1 MQGAARFAAAAAV
14 LAVTASLPPAA
25 RGADL
30 PSVLTEY
37 TVTAWGQK
45 DGFPL
50 GNTWSIVQDEDGY
63 LWVGTDAGLF
73 RFDGVSFVTWTPPA
87 ADPPLRGP
95 VRSLLVARD
104 GSLWIGYGES
114 GRAVR
119 FRQGQSRIY
128 GEPEG
133 LPRAALTALVEDPDG
148 HIWAAT
154 GRGLYGLAGENEEK
168 WIRAGADA
176 GLPDGQAYSIKFNSR
191 RDMIV
196 GTGGGVFRRSG
207 ASRFEPIASLHEGL
221 PRSITEDAEGRLYIT
236 DSVVGFR
243 PLDNVPSSSDD
254 PLRRGRGYAVLH
266 DSQDNLWVG
275 TLGQGLWRVR
285 RRGADYAIE
294 RTIELTG
301 LSSDGVLTLMEDR
314 DGNLWAGTSEGLN
327 RLVPRRIIRVTD
339 LGLVTGVEP
348 GVDGDL
354 WVSTVDDLMR
364 FSATNTESPIARVRL
379 PGSRLRTMYA
389 NRGGLWA
396 VTDRGI
402 FKLGAGRTSL
412 VAVAGTES
420 LRQVGAL
427 TADSNGTLWLYDQ
440 GQALYSLRGGAL
452 EEFVLPEDRRADR
465 IALMYTDTS
474 DRLWLAFASGQLGQI
489 VSGTFQLHDGSSGYA
504 PGNIQAFYEDQDQ
517 VIWFART
524 DGLARFADGRFT
536 LLSRQAGFPLSLT
549 AIAEDNER
557 NLWVGSTLG
566 IARIARVQLQKA
578 VASSDVHVQYTL
590 FGRSDGIAG
599 TPQSFYSLSRP
610 VARAADGRLWFV
622 TGSGLTVIDPQALA
636 AVRPPSPVRVE
647 RVVAN
652 DTTLL
657 PAPGLRL
664 PPRSSRLQFD
674 YTVVNLT
681 SPLRTHFRYRLEGFD
696 AEWIDAG
703 TRRQAYYT
711 NLPPKPYRF
720 LVVASN
726 SEGTPLS
733 ETAWEFSIEPMFY
746 QTRWFSAAVVALVAL
761 AGWGAWRLRL
771 RQVRREFS
779 MLLHERTRLSREI
792 HDTLLQ
798 SLVGV
803 ALQFDALAG
812 DLPASAGRT
821 RDQLV
826 RMRRQVEE
834 HIREARHSI
843 WNLRSPTLRRRDLGG
858 ALRAFAEQAT
868 ASTAMA
874 VDVDVTG
881 TPPRRV
887 PRVEEQLL
895 RIGQEAITNA
905 VRHSGG
911 SRIHIHL
918 EYRPDDIVLSVADD
932 GHGFDFGR
940 TQSEP
945 NGHYGLITMKERA
958 AEIGGTLVV
967 ESRAP
972 AAGTEIRTIV
982 PQSAPVEE
990 RVDVGA

>member
-25 RGADL
+25 RAADL

-87 ADPPLRGP
+87 ADPPLRGA

-154 GRGLYGLAGENEEK
+154 GRGLYGLAEEKNVEK
-168 WIRAGADA
+168 WIRAGADD
-176 GLPDGQAYSIKFNSR
+176 GLPDGQVYSIKFNSR
-191 RDMIV
+191 REMIV
-196 GTGGGVFRRSG
+196 GTGGGVFKRSG
-207 ASRFEPIASLHEGL
+207 ASRFEPMASLHEGL

-396 VTDRGI
+396 VTNRGI
-402 FKLGAGRTSL
+402 FKLDAGRTSL

-440 GQALYSLRGGAL
+440 GHALYSLRGGAL
-452 EEFVLPEDRRADR
+452 KEFVLPDDRQADR
-465 IALMYTDTS
+465 IALMYTDAS
-474 DRLWLAFASGQLGQI
+474 DRLWIAFASGQLGQI
-489 VSGTFQLHDGSSGYA
+489 VSGTFQLHDGFQRLCSGEH
-504 PGNIQAFYEDQDQ
+504 PGDSTKTRTA
-517 VIWFART
+517 WSGSRART
-524 DGLARFADGRFT
+524 ASPG
-536 LLSRQAGFPLSLT
+536 SPT
-549 AIAEDNER
+549 A
-557 NLWVGSTLG
+557 
-566 IARIARVQLQKA
+566 
-578 VASSDVHVQYTL
+578 AS
-590 FGRSDGIAG
+590 
-599 TPQSFYSLSRP
+599 
-610 VARAADGRLWFV
+610 
-622 TGSGLTVIDPQALA
+622 
-636 AVRPPSPVRVE
+636 
-647 RVVAN
+647 
-652 DTTLL
+652 
-657 PAPGLRL
+657 
-664 PPRSSRLQFD
+664 RSS
-674 YTVVNLT
+674 
-681 SPLRTHFRYRLEGFD
+681 
-696 AEWIDAG
+696 
-703 TRRQAYYT
+703 
-711 NLPPKPYRF
+711 
-720 LVVASN
+720 
-726 SEGTPLS
+726 
-733 ETAWEFSIEPMFY
+733 
-746 QTRWFSAAVVALVAL
+746 AA
-761 AGWGAWRLRL
+761 
-771 RQVRREFS
+771 
-779 MLLHERTRLSREI
+779 
-792 HDTLLQ
+792 
-798 SLVGV
+798 
-803 ALQFDALAG
+803 
-812 DLPASAGRT
+812 
-821 RDQLV
+821 
-826 RMRRQVEE
+826 
-834 HIREARHSI
+834 
-843 WNLRSPTLRRRDLGG
+843 RRDF
-858 ALRAFAEQAT
+858 R
-868 ASTAMA
+868 
-874 VDVDVTG
+874 
-881 TPPRRV
+881 
-887 PRVEEQLL
+887 
-895 RIGQEAITNA
+895 
-905 VRHSGG
+905 
-911 SRIHIHL
+911 
-918 EYRPDDIVLSVADD
+918 
-932 GHGFDFGR
+932 
-940 TQSEP
+940 
-945 NGHYGLITMKERA
+945 
-958 AEIGGTLVV
+958 
-967 ESRAP
+967 
-972 AAGTEIRTIV
+972 
-982 PQSAPVEE
+982 
-990 RVDVGA
+990 